1 MIRKAKLGD
10 RVKVQYVGLL
20 KDGTTAQQGAGRRV
34 LDFIVG
40 SDEVIP
46 GVSTGVVGMAKGE
59 QKRMTLAPDR
69 AFGEIR
75 PNLIKQVP
83 RERIPSHIDLRV
95 GKSLVVVGRKS
106 GRRRRV
112 RVLELR
118 PHAVLVDGNHPLAG
132 KVLEV
137 ELQLVSLRAS
147 SAGNDV

>member
-10 RVKVQYVGLL
+10 RVKVQFVGLL
-20 KDGTTAQQGAGRRV
+20 KDGTTTQQGGGRQV

-40 SDEVIP
+40 SNEVIP
-46 GVSTGVVGMAKGE
+46 GVSLGVVGMCKGE

-75 PNLIKQVP
+75 PNLVKQVP
-83 RERIPSHIDLRV
+83 RERIPAHIDLRV
-95 GKSLVVVGRKS
+95 GKKLVVVGRKS

-112 RVLELR
+112 RVLELK

-137 ELQLVSLRAS
+137 ELQLVSLRAPS
-147 SAGNDV
+147 TDDDV